1 MLMINLSILTNWS
14 FILDKT
20 SNRRNYQ
27 MGSLISHIISQPCKS
42 SAPLPLPSLACDN
55 VLPHVGW
62 STGCG
67 SWCVNKNDNN
77 LIIYEKITVNKL
89 GTQWSSPIHFSQ
101 MFLLLFWIPYKCFFF
116 FFFFFFH
123 LSLLQLKPTLSMKA
137 ARCITMTG
145 AKWDSMQYHYLCT
158 TKITHELV
166 CYPTQ
171 HKYGANDWRDLTI
184 NYKWAG
190 LNSRLQELL
199 ASYHYHSL
207 ASRPAIKS

>member
-1 MLMINLSILTNWS
+1 MLVDLPDAAADVLIRMIPILLFMRRSQWTNWGPNDLHQSISPKCFCCYFEYLTN
-14 FILDKT
+14 
-20 SNRRNYQ
+20 
-27 MGSLISHIISQPCKS
+27 
-42 SAPLPLPSLACDN
+42 
-55 VLPHVGW
+55 V
-62 STGCG
+62 
-67 SWCVNKNDNN
+67 
-77 LIIYEKITVNKL
+77 
-89 GTQWSSPIHFSQ
+89 
-101 MFLLLFWIPYKCFFF
+101 
-116 FFFFFFH
+116 FFFFH

-166 CYPTQ
+166 CFPTQ

-207 ASRPAIKS
+207 ASRLAIKS